1 MDAVGLRTGARMEL
15 QLGEARQ
22 SLLQLDSLAGEEEV
36 NITARV
42 TGAAGQAGA
51 GWATVRLDKL
61 SRVANIY

>member
-1 MDAVGLRTGARMEL
+1 MEL